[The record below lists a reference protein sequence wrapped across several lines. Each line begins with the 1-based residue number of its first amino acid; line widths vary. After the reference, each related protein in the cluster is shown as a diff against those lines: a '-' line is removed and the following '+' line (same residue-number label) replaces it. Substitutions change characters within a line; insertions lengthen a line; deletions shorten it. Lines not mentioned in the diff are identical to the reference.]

1 MNAVLCVFSHRLHH
15 NHNTFTHLVAVSLR
29 NIVNRINIIISKRAN
44 EVHVINLSFI
54 KTSNNELISIK
65 LMSNARLISI
75 KLSSNAKVKA
85 AK

>member
-1 MNAVLCVFSHRLHH
+1 M
-15 NHNTFTHLVAVSLR
+15 SLR

-75 KLSSNAKVKA
+75 KLSSNTKVKA